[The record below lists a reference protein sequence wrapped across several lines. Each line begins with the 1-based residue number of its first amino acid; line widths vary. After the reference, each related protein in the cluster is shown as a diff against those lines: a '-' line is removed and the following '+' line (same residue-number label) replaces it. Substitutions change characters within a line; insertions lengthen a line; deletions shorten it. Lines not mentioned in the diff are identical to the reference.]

1 MRFIDADSFKKQVV
15 AAAISNG
22 FMQSSEKVRVMIEL
36 IDMQPTAFDIDNV
49 VEKLEEL
56 AEDEKK
62 DWQKYD
68 EEQSFGGYC
77 AYSRAIEILKGQL
90 N

>member
-22 FMQSSEKVRVMIEL
+22 FMQSSEKVRAMIEL

-62 DWQKYD
+62 IDRNMMKNNHLVVTVHTAG
-68 EEQSFGGYC
+68 QSRF
-77 AYSRAIEILKGQL
+77 
-90 N
+90 